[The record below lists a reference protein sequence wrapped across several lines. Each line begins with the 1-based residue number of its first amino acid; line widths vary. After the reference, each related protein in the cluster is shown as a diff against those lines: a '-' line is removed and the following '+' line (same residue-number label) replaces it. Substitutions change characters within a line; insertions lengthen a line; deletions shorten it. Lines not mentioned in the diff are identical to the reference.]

1 MERLGD
7 GDLERLLWVLGDRE
21 TLRLDLLVILLFLR
35 LL

>member
-1 MERLGD
+1 MERPGD

-21 TLRLDLLVILLFLR
+21 ALRLYLLTVLLFLR